1 MSSLVRWGPF
11 RKLVSLREAIDRYF
25 EESFVR
31 SGAGRLLP
39 AGVES
44 LVVDMYAT
52 DDVIVVKAPI
62 PGIEAEDLDIS
73 VRGDT
78 LTIRG
83 ETRAEEEVKEENYI
97 RRERRYGSF
106 YRSLAILKSIVA
118 DGAKAEL
125 RNGVLALTLLKAE
138 EVKPKVIEVNPG

>member
-1 MSSLVRWGPF
+1 
-11 RKLVSLREAIDRYF
+11 
-25 EESFVR
+25 
-31 SGAGRLLP
+31 
-39 AGVES
+39 
-44 LVVDMYAT
+44 MYAT

-106 YRSLAILKSIVA
+106 YRSLVILKSIVA